1 MAFLSRNDDRIVNQ
15 AYYFMSMNAATPRTH
30 HLQLLIDVALTVLPI
45 YTALASLIT
54 LRVVLVFFLKII
66 IVTSAAL
73 IPLLID
79 HLLVVESENFK
90 YLWL

>member
-1 MAFLSRNDDRIVNQ
+1 
-15 AYYFMSMNAATPRTH
+15 MSMNAATPRTH
-30 HLQLLIDVALTVLPI
+30 DIQLLIDVALTVLPI

-54 LRVVLVFFLKII
+54 LRVVLVFLLKII

-79 HLLVVESENFK
+79 HLLVVESENLK